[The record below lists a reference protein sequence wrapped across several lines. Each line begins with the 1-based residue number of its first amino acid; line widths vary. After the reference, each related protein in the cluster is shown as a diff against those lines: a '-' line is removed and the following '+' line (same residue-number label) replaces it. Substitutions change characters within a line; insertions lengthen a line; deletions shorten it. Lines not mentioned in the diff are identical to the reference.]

1 MIYGYINKTGE
12 HVNIDLRTL
21 EGCPIQPIINFPYGE
36 PAAVL
41 YFTSEEQA
49 ESFYNM
55 VLDRNLEYADE
66 FDALDLV
73 PLVQEWLDAGNYTLV
88 PAVCD

>member
-36 PAAVL
+36 PATVL

-55 VLDRNLEYADE
+55 VLD
-66 FDALDLV
+66 
-73 PLVQEWLDAGNYTLV
+73 
-88 PAVCD
+88 

>member
-21 EGCPIQPIINFPYGE
+21 EGGPIQPIINFPYGE
-36 PAAVL
+36 PATVL

-66 FDALDLV
+66 FDALELV
-73 PLVQEWLDAGNYTLV
+73 PLEQEWLDTGNYTLV